1 MLRARSH
8 ALAVCIFR
16 IGAIK
21 TLLTGFYFS
30 YILSKIFMGEKIH
43 IRDRNNPENQNKPM
57 EERGWTAGKV
67 VKAILAS
74 LFGGIVGGIVYIVMT
89 NNLLKQKNRLVGD
102 HNNKIQKPV
111 NNGNSGVGKDTV
123 NRKKKEETQS
133 VC

>member
-1 MLRARSH
+1 
-8 ALAVCIFR
+8 
-16 IGAIK
+16 
-21 TLLTGFYFS
+21 
-30 YILSKIFMGEKIH
+30 MGEKIH

-111 NNGNSGVGKDTV
+111 NNGNSGVSKDTI
-123 NRKKKEETQS
+123 NEQKKEKDKS
-133 VC
+133 RG

>member
-1 MLRARSH
+1 
-8 ALAVCIFR
+8 
-16 IGAIK
+16 
-21 TLLTGFYFS
+21 
-30 YILSKIFMGEKIH
+30 MGNKIH

-111 NNGNSGVGKDTV
+111 NNGNSGVSKDTF
-123 NRKKKEETQS
+123 NRKKKEGTQS
-133 VC
+133 VG

>member
-1 MLRARSH
+1 
-8 ALAVCIFR
+8 
-16 IGAIK
+16 
-21 TLLTGFYFS
+21 
-30 YILSKIFMGEKIH
+30 MGNKIH

-111 NNGNSGVGKDTV
+111 NNGNSGVSKDTI
-123 NRKKKEETQS
+123 NEKKKEKDKS
-133 VC
+133 RG